1 MATLDR
7 LGPPAA
13 ASPSFEARA
22 AWKPRRAIAV
32 ALTVAAAIALL
43 QVILSSTFTHTGQ
56 QLRNLEQQRAEL
68 QAQIFQTEADIAALA
83 SLERTE
89 RVARERLGMVPA
101 RVNQYVAVSVEGPS
115 GALLPRPLVQIAPP
129 ETVSGEGQ
137 AWWRALIQ
145 ALPLP

>member
-13 ASPSFEARA
+13 ASAPSAQ

-43 QVILSSTFTHTGQ
+43 QVVLSSTFTYTGQ
-56 QLRNLEQQRAEL
+56 KLRDLEQRRTEL
-68 QAQIFQTEADIAALA
+68 QAAIYQTEADIAALA

-89 RVARERLGMVPA
+89 RVARDRLGMVPA
-101 RVNQYVAVSVEGPS
+101 RVSQYVSVSVESPS
-115 GALLPRPLVQIAPP
+115 GALLPRPVVRGTSTGPA
-129 ETVSGEGQ
+129 Q
-137 AWWRALIQ
+137 AEEPWWRALLQ

>member
-1 MATLDR
+1 
-7 LGPPAA
+7 
-13 ASPSFEARA
+13 
-22 AWKPRRAIAV
+22 V

-56 QLRNLEQQRAEL
+56 QLRNLELQRAEL
-68 QAQIFQTEADIAALA
+68 QAQIYQTEADVAALA

-101 RVNQYVAVSVEGPS
+101 RVNQYVAVAVEAPA
-115 GALLPRPLVQIAPP
+115 GALLPRPLVQIAPQDVGSED
-129 ETVSGEGQ
+129 ETP
-137 AWWRALIQ
+137 WWRALLQ